1 MSTETLATATAPP
14 RARPRLTGVFV
25 RLAAVNL
32 LGAATGFITGP
43 LLARALGASGRGDL
57 AAVQVPLALV
67 PAVLSLGIPAFAY
80 RTLPRGRSAKEVIG
94 SLGLPLLVIGLLTA
108 AAAVPIADALA
119 GGREVVRTYLIV
131 GL

>member
-1 MSTETLATATAPP
+1 MAVAQAAAQTERAKG
-14 RARPRLTGVFV
+14 RARISGVAARLT
-25 RLAAVNL
+25 AASA

-108 AAAVPIADALA
+108 AA
-119 GGREVVRTYLIV
+119 
-131 GL
+131 